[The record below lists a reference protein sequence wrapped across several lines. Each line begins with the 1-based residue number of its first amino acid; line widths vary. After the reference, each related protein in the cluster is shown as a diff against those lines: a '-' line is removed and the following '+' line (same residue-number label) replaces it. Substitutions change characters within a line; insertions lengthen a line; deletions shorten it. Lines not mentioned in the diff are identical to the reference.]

1 MGGDALNAVQ
11 QALIYLTRTNGQVTS
26 QIIKDLISDHAP
38 RAAKMKA
45 LYKRYKADQD
55 GVPIFQRSFEDPN
68 KINNKLNNDFFSDIV
83 DTKVGYFAGEP
94 IAYNLDKTSYSGE
107 NGELNETDY
116 RAHSSIIDRFRTVN
130 NIDDLDAETA
140 KMAAI
145 CGTAARLCYID
156 SEGMERIC
164 NIPPWEAI
172 FIGDRSTG
180 EVQYALR
187 YYPITINGES
197 TTRVEWYDRKMV
209 YFYVQQGDEFIPDDT
224 EQPKEH
230 IFDFV
235 PLIEFPNNEERLGDA
250 EKVLSLIDGYDR
262 TLSDVNS
269 EIEQFRLSYMVFYG
283 VEITP
288 EVIEAAKRTGA
299 FGLPN
304 YDGNERAEF
313 LTKQMNDTII
323 ENHLNRLEENI
334 MRFSKSVNFSDEN
347 FAGQASGVALKF
359 KMLGLE
365 SKCIVAERKM
375 TAALRQMF
383 KVICSAWAKKGIT
396 IDYTNIWF
404 QFKRNFPLDIL
415 SEAQSTAM
423 LRGHVSEQTR
433 LSLLS
438 FVDDPEYELELMRKE
453 AEEAYTVNLDA
464 YLEDEDD
471 EPGKEV

>member
-1 MGGDALNAVQ
+1 MNAVQ
-11 QALIYLTRTNGQVTS
+11 QALVHLVRLNGQVTS
-26 QIIKDLISDHAP
+26 QIIKELISDHAP
-38 RAAKMKA
+38 RASKMRN
-45 LYKRYKADQD
+45 LYKRYKAEQD
-55 GVPIFQRSFEDPN
+55 GVPIFTRPMPDAN
-68 KINNKLNNDFFSDIV
+68 KINNRLNNDFFSDIV

-94 IAYNLDKTSYSGE
+94 IAYNLDKVSYSSE
-107 NGELNETDY
+107 DGELNEADFQ
-116 RAHSSIIDRFRTVN
+116 AHNSVLDRFKITN
-130 NIDDLDAETA
+130 SIEDLDAETA

-156 SEGMERIC
+156 GEGMERIC

-187 YYPITINGES
+187 YYPITINGEE
-197 TTRVEWYDRKMV
+197 TTRVEWYDQKMV
-209 YFYVQQGDEFIPDDT
+209 YFYVLRGDEYVPDDT
-224 EQPKEH
+224 EEPKEH
-230 IFDFV
+230 MFDYV
-235 PLIEFPNNEERLGDA
+235 PVIEFPNNEERLGDA

-262 TLSDVNS
+262 TMSDVNS
-269 EIEQFRLSYMVFYG
+269 EIEQFRLAYMVFYG
-283 VEITP
+283 VEIDQET
-288 EVIEAAKRTGA
+288 IERAKQTGA

-313 LTKQMNDTII
+313 LTKNMNDVMI

-334 MRFSKSVNFSDEN
+334 MRFSKSVNFSDDN

-365 SKCIVAERKM
+365 SKCIMAERKM
-375 TAALRQMF
+375 TASLRQMF
-383 KVICSAWAKKGIT
+383 KVITSAWAKKGIN
-396 IDYTNIWF
+396 IDYTDIWF

-438 FVDDPEYELELMRKE
+438 FIDDPEYEIELMRKE
-453 AEEAYTVNLDA
+453 AEEAFNVNLDA

-471 EPGKEV
+471 ESEPEA

>member
-1 MGGDALNAVQ
+1 MNAVQ
-11 QALIYLTRTNGQVTS
+11 QALIYLTSANGQVTS
-26 QIIKDLISDHAP
+26 QIIKDLIADHAP

-45 LYKRYKADQD
+45 LYKRYRADYD

-94 IAYNLDKTSYSGE
+94 IAYNLDKVSYSSE
-107 NGELNETDY
+107 DGELNEADFQ
-116 RAHSSIIDRFRTVN
+116 AHNSVLDRFKITN
-130 NIDDLDAETA
+130 NIEDLDAETA

-164 NIPPWEAI
+164 NIPPWEVI
-172 FIGDRSTG
+172 FVGDRSTG

-187 YYPITINGES
+187 YYPITINGEQ
-197 TTRVEWYDRKMV
+197 TTRVEWYDDKMV
-209 YFYVQQGDEFIPDDT
+209 YFYVLHGDEYVPDDT
-224 EQPKEH
+224 EEPKEH
-230 IFDFV
+230 MFDYV
-235 PLIEFPNNEERLGDA
+235 PVIEFPNNEERLGDA

-269 EIEQFRLSYMVFYG
+269 EIEQFRLAYMVFYG
-283 VEITP
+283 VDIDEETIDR
-288 EVIEAAKRTGA
+288 ARRTGA
-299 FGLPN
+299 FSIPN
-304 YDGNERAEF
+304 YDGNEKAEF
-313 LTKQMNDTII
+313 LTKMLSDTII

-334 MRFSKSVNFSDEN
+334 MRFAKSVNFSDEN

-365 SKCIVAERKM
+365 SKCITAERKM
-375 TAALRQMF
+375 TASLRQMF
-383 KVICSAWAKKGIT
+383 KVVCSAWAKKGIG
-396 IDYTNIWF
+396 IDYTDIWF
-404 QFKRNFPLDIL
+404 QFKRNFPLDIM
-415 SEAQSTAM
+415 SEAQATAL

-438 FVDDPEYELELMRKE
+438 FIDDPEYEIELMRKE
-453 AEEAYTVNLDA
+453 AEEAYAVNLDA
-464 YLEDEDD
+464 FLDEDEGN
-471 EPGKEV
+471 EPEQEA